1 MVITSESAADAIG
14 IAPAAEWLMLRADR
28 SRLVDAD
35 QGAGLARS
43 AIGRRAV
50 LGDRVEVRLVTLLRA
65 SAAGHAVSTVQVR
78 PAAAVKQ

>member
-1 MVITSESAADAIG
+1 M
-14 IAPAAEWLMLRADR
+14 
-28 SRLVDAD
+28 
-35 QGAGLARS
+35 
-43 AIGRRAV
+43 